1 MDCGSL
7 FGRRWYFDA
16 VSTTTI
22 ESFSIAFFDF
32 GRTSLDDV
40 PDLGGALVVQVSGT
54 FINGTSFL
62 KAMAATRNASVVANG
77 RGIASHW
84 DGEAGEFSF
93 SGSSLDAPDVT
104 YTVSMDDPDSGVFGS
119 LKLQSVWAH
128 LQIMHKTF
136 SLAK

>member
-1 MDCGSL
+1 MDWRSL

-22 ESFSIAFFDF
+22 ESFAIAFFDF
-32 GRTSLDDV
+32 GKTTLEV
-40 PDLGGALVVQVSGT
+40 PDLGGALVVEISGT

-62 KAMAATRNASVVANG
+62 KSAAATRNASFVANG

-84 DGEAGEFSF
+84 DGEAGEYSF

-119 LKLQSVWAH
+119 LKLQSVWGSSSNYA
-128 LQIMHKTF
+128 
-136 SLAK
+136 